1 LEYFTKKLDKKAVF
15 LVISL
20 ISIILAFVWS
30 EATIAVIGVVLGG
43 LATYILKEEKKPEE
57 EFTEWPFPTSKPTI
71 PPATS
76 SSAIRGT
83 SQDLV
88 YLDEIALLMETPV
101 SVPEPAIEAPV
112 EVQTPKKRG
121 RKPKKTA

>member
-1 LEYFTKKLDKKAVF
+1 MKKLDKKAVF

-20 ISIILAFVWS
+20 ISIVLAFVWS

-57 EFTEWPFPTSKPTI
+57 EFTEWSFPTSKPTV
-71 PPATS
+71 PPAT
-76 SSAIRGT
+76 I
-83 SQDLV
+83 
-88 YLDEIALLMETPV
+88 EIASLMETPI